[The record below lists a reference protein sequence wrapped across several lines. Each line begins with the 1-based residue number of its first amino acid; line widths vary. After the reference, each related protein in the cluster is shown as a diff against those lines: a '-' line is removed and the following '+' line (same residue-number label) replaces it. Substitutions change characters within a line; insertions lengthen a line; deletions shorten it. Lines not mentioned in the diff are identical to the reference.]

1 MGCGGRTVAEPYA
14 NREPYPARGLG
25 NHARSVQLVGIL
37 ADGIRGVRASR
48 SWHPY
53 CAIASRSTTGFM
65 KSSILVS
72 RRGTG
77 AIARTGQI
85 GNVLPADDGPAVSPY
100 PARETNVTTPVPI
113 LFAHNGLNWITGSER
128 CLLDLVSHLDRSR
141 FRPVVVCNAE
151 ALATASAELGAT
163 VYWGERYAEPPS
175 RFLPDRALV
184 REARRI
190 IHEQNIRLIHAN
202 DFQPVKWLM
211 PVARAARIP
220 MVLHVHV
227 PTTQEERCYT
237 WSHQVARVVGVGRAA
252 LEGFLEDGLPPK
264 RTAIIYNAVDPERLS
279 PGDGTA
285 LRADLRLA
293 QADVV
298 LTVVGSLIRRK
309 GVDVLIRALAQVRAA
324 RPASRVRLLVVGD
337 GDQRGELEALAT
349 SLGLADV
356 VHFLGRR
363 NDVAAVLRDATDVAL
378 SAAREEALPLNVL
391 EAGFFGLPMVV
402 SDIPPHREIVQ
413 HGQTGLI
420 VPADNAAAFAT
431 AIVDLLEDRA
441 TRQRLGETARRHIH
455 SGFLIDR
462 YVREFSQLYEGLLA
476 RPARAYGR
484 FGGWVWPQA
493 YNHWVRRSWHR
504 RVSTFVERAVG
515 YTR

>member
-1 MGCGGRTVAEPYA
+1 
-14 NREPYPARGLG
+14 L
-25 NHARSVQLVGIL
+25 
-37 ADGIRGVRASR
+37 
-48 SWHPY
+48 
-53 CAIASRSTTGFM
+53 M
-65 KSSILVS
+65 KSSILAS
-72 RRGTG
+72 RAGNG

-85 GNVLPADDGPAVSPY
+85 GDAVAAGDGPAVSPY
-100 PARETNVTTPVPI
+100 PARESNVTTPVPI
-113 LFAHNGLNWITGSER
+113 LFAHNGLDWITGSER

-141 FRPVVVCNAE
+141 FRPVVVCNGE

-163 VYWGERYAEPPS
+163 VYWGKRYGEPPS
-175 RFLPDRALV
+175 QFLPNRALV

-211 PVARAARIP
+211 PAARAARIP

-252 LEGFLEDGLPPK
+252 LEGFLEDGLPLK

-279 PGDGTA
+279 PGDPTA
-285 LRADLRLA
+285 RRADLRVA

-309 GVDVLIRALAQVRAA
+309 GVDVLIRALAQVRVA

-337 GDQRGELEALAT
+337 GDQREELEALAT

-363 NDVAAVLRDATDVAL
+363 SDVAAILRDATDVAL

-420 VPADNAAAFAT
+420 VPADNPAAFAT
-431 AIVDLLEDRA
+431 AIVDLLENRA
-441 TRQRLGETARRHIH
+441 SRQRLGETARRHIH
-455 SGFLIDR
+455 SGFLIER
-462 YVREFSQLYEGLLA
+462 YVREFSQLYEGLLE
-476 RPARAYGR
+476 RPARTYGP
-484 FGGWVWPQA
+484 FGGWAWPQV
-493 YNHWVRRSWHR
+493 YNQWIRRSWHR